1 MNFYL
6 NFISKINSETG
17 VSLSDFLYGVSPV
30 IFYLKYLIAKF
41 VLKFIIGKNENETKG
56 FLQFLYKIFLPM
68 TVQRKNKFKNKEY
81 DASDFVNKV
90 KHRIITNIN
99 RIMLHFIHSPNQT
112 KVMNSKK
119 KSTSKLPNLKKKKN
133 S

>member
-99 RIMLHFIHSPNQT
+99 RILLPFIHSPTQT